1 MLPSSCNVA
10 LKEWAVA
17 VRALDQGHQIVLLR
31 KGGIRED
38 GKDFRVIHPEF
49 LLYPT
54 YEHQKEALLK
64 PPYQEALAR
73 ILSEPYD
80 ASTIIFSHW
89 AKVEEVIEVFEQE
102 TLDSLS
108 LCHIWTNDYAQ
119 SRLHWK
125 PKFPLSVMLLRV
137 YRLAEP
143 IVVANDPGYS
153 GCKSW
158 VDLTDGLSLE
168 DMTPVLSDDEFR
180 TKVEEVKSAM
190 NLETVRA

>member
-64 PPYQEALAR
+64 PPYQDALAR

-143 IVVANDPGYS
+143 IVVANDPG
-153 GCKSW
+153 CKSW

>member
-1 MLPSSCNVA
+1 MTLPSISDTA
-10 LKEWAVA
+10 LKEWASA
-17 VRALDQGHQIVLLR
+17 VETLGRGEQILVLR
-31 KGGIRED
+31 KGGIHRED
-38 GKDFRVIHPEF
+38 RDFRFVYPEF
-49 LLYPT
+49 LLFPT

-73 ILSEPYD
+73 LLSEPYD
-80 ASTIIFSHW
+80 PSTIIFSHW

-108 LCHIWTNDYAQ
+108 PCHIWTNDYAQ

-137 YRLAEP
+137 YRLTEP

-158 VDLTDGLSLE
+158 VDVIPTVRLGDA
-168 DMTPVLSDDEFR
+168 TPVIDDARFSQM
-180 TKVEEVKSAM
+180 VDAVHDSLGLVA
-190 NLETVRA
+190 A